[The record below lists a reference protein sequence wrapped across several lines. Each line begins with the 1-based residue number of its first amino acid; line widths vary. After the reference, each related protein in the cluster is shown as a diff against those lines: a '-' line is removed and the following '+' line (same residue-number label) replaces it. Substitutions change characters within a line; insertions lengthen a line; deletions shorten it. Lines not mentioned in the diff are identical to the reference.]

1 MKKLDIKGI
10 IFDYGGTLDT
20 RGDHWSEVLWQGYE
34 HFGIGVADDEEVEP
48 GVSIHKQ
55 AFRDAYVYGER
66 ALAVNP
72 IVTPDFHFEDIL
84 REKLILEL
92 NFLAG
97 KELLETGK
105 DDSEKQAKLGNLG
118 NDSEASSSVISSSS
132 DSLSSDSSSSDSLSS
147 DSSSSDSSSDSSS
160 SDASSESLFLS
171 LSDSE
176 IHQIAVDMARYI
188 NSKTLE
194 LLQENR
200 QVLEHLKQAG
210 YPMVLVSNFYGNIN
224 QVLKDAEIDG
234 YFKEVIESAVVGV
247 RKPNPAIFALGVCA
261 LDLPASQV
269 LVVGDTY
276 GKDIIPAHK
285 LGCHTLWIK
294 GLQWEEKKVDE
305 SIPDGIIKK
314 LSEMEGFLKIS

>member
-1 MKKLDIKGI
+1 MKVLDIKGI

-72 IVTPDFHFEDIL
+72 IVTLDFHFEDIL

-105 DDSEKQAKLGNLG
+105 DDSEKQPKLGNPG
-118 NDSEASSSVISSSS
+118 KD
-132 DSLSSDSSSSDSLSS
+132 
-147 DSSSSDSSSDSSS
+147 

-176 IHQIAVDMARYI
+176 ILQIAVDMARYI
-188 NSKTLE
+188 NGKTLA
-194 LLQENR
+194 LLKENKL
-200 QVLEHLKQAG
+200 VLEHLKQNG

-224 QVLKDAEIDG
+224 QVLKDAGIDG
-234 YFKEVIESAVVGV
+234 YFEDVIESAVVGV

-314 LSEMEGFLKIS
+314 LSEMEEFLKIS

>member
-1 MKKLDIKGI
+1 MKVLDIKGI

-105 DDSEKQAKLGNLG
+105 DDSEKQAKLGNPG
-118 NDSEASSSVISSSS
+118 KD
-132 DSLSSDSSSSDSLSS
+132 
-147 DSSSSDSSSDSSS
+147 

-176 IHQIAVDMARYI
+176 IQQIAVDMARYI
-188 NSKTLE
+188 NAKTLA
-194 LLQENR
+194 LLKENKL
-200 QVLEHLKQAG
+200 VLEHLKQKG

-224 QVLKDAEIDG
+224 QVLKDAGIEG
-234 YFKEVIESAVVGV
+234 YFEDVIESAVVGV

-276 GKDIIPAHK
+276 GKDIVPAHK

-305 SIPDGIIKK
+305 SIPDGIIRK
-314 LSEMEGFLKIS
+314 LSEMEEFLKIS

>member
-1 MKKLDIKGI
+1 MKVLDIKGI

-105 DDSEKQAKLGNLG
+105 DDAEKQAKLGNLG
-118 NDSEASSSVISSSS
+118 ND
-132 DSLSSDSSSSDSLSS
+132 
-147 DSSSSDSSSDSSS
+147 

-176 IHQIAVDMARYI
+176 IQQIAVDMARYI

-194 LLQENR
+194 LLHENK

-224 QVLKDAEIDG
+224 QVLKDAGIDG
-234 YFKEVIESAVVGV
+234 YFQDVIESAVVGV

>member
-1 MKKLDIKGI
+1 MKVLDIKGI

-34 HFGIGVADDEEVEP
+34 HFGIGVADDEDVEP

-118 NDSEASSSVISSSS
+118 NDYDASSSEMSSSS
-132 DSLSSDSSSSDSLSS
+132 DSDASD
-147 DSSSSDSSSDSSS
+147 

-200 QVLEHLKQAG
+200 QVLEHLKQNG

-224 QVLKDAEIDG
+224 QVLKDAGIDG
-234 YFKEVIESAVVGV
+234 YFEDVIESAVVGV

>member
-1 MKKLDIKGI
+1 MKVLDIKGI

-97 KELLETGK
+97 KKLLETGK
-105 DDSEKQAKLGNLG
+105 DDSEKQAKLGNPG
-118 NDSEASSSVISSSS
+118 KD
-132 DSLSSDSSSSDSLSS
+132 
-147 DSSSSDSSSDSSS
+147 

-176 IHQIAVDMARYI
+176 VRQIAVDMARYI
-188 NSKTLE
+188 NAKTLA
-194 LLQENR
+194 LLKENKL
-200 QVLEHLKQAG
+200 VLEHLKQKG

-224 QVLKDAEIDG
+224 QVLKDAGIDG
-234 YFKEVIESAVVGV
+234 YFEDVIESAVVGV

-261 LDLPASQV
+261 LDLSASQV

-314 LSEMEGFLKIS
+314 LSEMEEFLKIS

>member
-105 DDSEKQAKLGNLG
+105 DDAEKQAKLGN
-118 NDSEASSSVISSSS
+118 D
-132 DSLSSDSSSSDSLSS
+132 
-147 DSSSSDSSSDSSS
+147 
-160 SDASSESLFLS
+160 SDASSESLLLS

-176 IHQIAVDMARYI
+176 IHQIAVDMAHYI
-188 NSKTLE
+188 NAKTLD
-194 LLQENR
+194 LLQENK

-294 GLQWEEKKVDE
+294 GLQWEEKQVDE
-305 SIPDGIIKK
+305 SIPDGIIRK
-314 LSEMEGFLKIS
+314 LSEMEEFLKIS

>member
-1 MKKLDIKGI
+1 MQKLDIKGI

-34 HFGIGVADDEEVEP
+34 HFGIGVAADEEVEP

-92 NFLAG
+92 KFLAG

-105 DDSEKQAKLGNLG
+105 DDAEKQAKLGN
-118 NDSEASSSVISSSS
+118 D
-132 DSLSSDSSSSDSLSS
+132 
-147 DSSSSDSSSDSSS
+147 
-160 SDASSESLFLS
+160 SDASSESLLLS

-176 IHQIAVDMARYI
+176 IHQIAVDMAHYI
-188 NSKTLE
+188 NAKTLD
-194 LLQENR
+194 LLQENK

-234 YFKEVIESAVVGV
+234 YFKDVIESAVVGV

-294 GLQWEEKKVDE
+294 GLQWEEKQVDE
-305 SIPDGIIKK
+305 SIPDGIIRK
-314 LSEMEGFLKIS
+314 LSEMEEFLKIS

>member
-1 MKKLDIKGI
+1 MKVLDIKGI

-34 HFGIGVADDEEVEP
+34 HFGIGVVADEEVEP

-105 DDSEKQAKLGNLG
+105 DDAEKQAKLGN
-118 NDSEASSSVISSSS
+118 DSDV
-132 DSLSSDSSSSDSLSS
+132 
-147 DSSSSDSSSDSSS
+147 
-160 SDASSESLFLS
+160 SSESLLLS

-176 IHQIAVDMARYI
+176 IHQIAVDMAHYI
-188 NSKTLE
+188 NAKTLD
-194 LLQENR
+194 LLHENK

-234 YFKEVIESAVVGV
+234 YFKDVIESAVVGV

-294 GLQWEEKKVDE
+294 GLQWEEKQVDE
-305 SIPDGIIKK
+305 SIPDGIIRK
-314 LSEMEGFLKIS
+314 LSEMEEFLKIS

>member
-1 MKKLDIKGI
+1 MKVLDIKGI

-92 NFLAG
+92 NFLAR

-105 DDSEKQAKLGNLG
+105 DDAEKQAKLGNFG
-118 NDSEASSSVISSSS
+118 KDSE
-132 DSLSSDSSSSDSLSS
+132 
-147 DSSSSDSSSDSSS
+147 
-160 SDASSESLFLS
+160 ASSESLFLS

-176 IHQIAVDMARYI
+176 IHQIAADMARYI
-188 NSKTLE
+188 NAKTLA
-194 LLQENR
+194 LLNENR

-224 QVLKDAEIDG
+224 QVLKDAGIDG
-234 YFKEVIESAVVGV
+234 YFQDVIESAVVGV

>member
-48 GVSIHKQ
+48 GVSISKQ

-105 DDSEKQAKLGNLG
+105 DDAEKQAKLGN
-118 NDSEASSSVISSSS
+118 D
-132 DSLSSDSSSSDSLSS
+132 
-147 DSSSSDSSSDSSS
+147 
-160 SDASSESLFLS
+160 SDASSESLLLS

-176 IHQIAVDMARYI
+176 IHQIAVDMAHYI
-188 NSKTLE
+188 NAKTLD
-194 LLQENR
+194 LLQENK

-234 YFKEVIESAVVGV
+234 YFKDVIESAVVGV

-294 GLQWEEKKVDE
+294 GLQWEEKQVDE
-305 SIPDGIIKK
+305 SIPDGIIRK
-314 LSEMEGFLKIS
+314 LSEMEEFLKIS

>member
-34 HFGIGVADDEEVEP
+34 HFGIGVAADEEVEP

-105 DDSEKQAKLGNLG
+105 DDAEKQAKLGN
-118 NDSEASSSVISSSS
+118 D
-132 DSLSSDSSSSDSLSS
+132 
-147 DSSSSDSSSDSSS
+147 
-160 SDASSESLFLS
+160 SDASSESLLLS

-176 IHQIAVDMARYI
+176 IHQIAVDMAHYI
-188 NSKTLE
+188 NAKTLD
-194 LLQENR
+194 LLQENK
-200 QVLEHLKQAG
+200 QVLEHLKEAG

-234 YFKEVIESAVVGV
+234 YFKDVIESAVVGV

-294 GLQWEEKKVDE
+294 GLQWEEKQVDE
-305 SIPDGIIKK
+305 SIPDGIIRK
-314 LSEMEGFLKIS
+314 LSEMEEFLKIS

>member
-1 MKKLDIKGI
+1 MEKLDIKGI

-34 HFGIGVADDEEVEP
+34 HFGIGVAADEEVEP

-105 DDSEKQAKLGNLG
+105 DDAEKQAKLGN
-118 NDSEASSSVISSSS
+118 D
-132 DSLSSDSSSSDSLSS
+132 
-147 DSSSSDSSSDSSS
+147 
-160 SDASSESLFLS
+160 SDASSESLLLS

-176 IHQIAVDMARYI
+176 IHQIAVDMAHYI
-188 NSKTLE
+188 NAKTLD
-194 LLQENR
+194 LLHENK

-294 GLQWEEKKVDE
+294 GLQWEEKQVDE
-305 SIPDGIIKK
+305 SIPDGIIRK
-314 LSEMEGFLKIS
+314 LSEMEEFLKIS

>member
-1 MKKLDIKGI
+1 MKVLDIKGI

-34 HFGIGVADDEEVEP
+34 HFGIGVAADEEVEP

-92 NFLAG
+92 KFLAG

-105 DDSEKQAKLGNLG
+105 DDAEKQAKLGN
-118 NDSEASSSVISSSS
+118 D
-132 DSLSSDSSSSDSLSS
+132 
-147 DSSSSDSSSDSSS
+147 
-160 SDASSESLFLS
+160 SDASSESLLLS

-176 IHQIAVDMARYI
+176 IHQIAVDMAHYI
-188 NSKTLE
+188 NAKTLD
-194 LLQENR
+194 LLHENK

-234 YFKEVIESAVVGV
+234 YFKDVIESAVVGV

-294 GLQWEEKKVDE
+294 GLQWEEKQVDE
-305 SIPDGIIKK
+305 SIPDGIIRK
-314 LSEMEGFLKIS
+314 LSEMEEFLKIS

>member
-1 MKKLDIKGI
+1 MKVLDIKGI

-105 DDSEKQAKLGNLG
+105 DDSEKQAKLGNPRK
-118 NDSEASSSVISSSS
+118 D
-132 DSLSSDSSSSDSLSS
+132 
-147 DSSSSDSSSDSSS
+147 

-188 NSKTLE
+188 NAKTLA
-194 LLQENR
+194 LLNENK

-224 QVLKDAEIDG
+224 QVLKDAGIDG
-234 YFKEVIESAVVGV
+234 YFQNVIESAVVGV

>member
-1 MKKLDIKGI
+1 MKVLDIKGI

-105 DDSEKQAKLGNLG
+105 DDAAKQAKLGNLG
-118 NDSEASSSVISSSS
+118 ND
-132 DSLSSDSSSSDSLSS
+132 
-147 DSSSSDSSSDSSS
+147 

-176 IHQIAVDMARYI
+176 IQQIAVDMARYI

-194 LLQENR
+194 LLHENK

-224 QVLKDAEIDG
+224 QVLKDAGIDG
-234 YFKEVIESAVVGV
+234 YFKDVIESAVVGV

>member
-34 HFGIGVADDEEVEP
+34 HFGIGVAADEEVEP

-84 REKLILEL
+84 SEKLILEL

-105 DDSEKQAKLGNLG
+105 DDAEKQAKLGN
-118 NDSEASSSVISSSS
+118 D
-132 DSLSSDSSSSDSLSS
+132 
-147 DSSSSDSSSDSSS
+147 
-160 SDASSESLFLS
+160 SDASSESLLLS

-176 IHQIAVDMARYI
+176 IHQIAVDMAHYI
-188 NSKTLE
+188 NAKTLD
-194 LLQENR
+194 LLQENK

-224 QVLKDAEIDG
+224 QVLKDAGIDG

-276 GKDIIPAHK
+276 SKDIMPAHK

-294 GLQWEEKKVDE
+294 GLQWEEKQVDE
-305 SIPDGIIKK
+305 SIPDGIIRK
-314 LSEMEGFLKIS
+314 LSEMEDFLKIS

>member
-1 MKKLDIKGI
+1 MKVLDIKGI

-105 DDSEKQAKLGNLG
+105 DDAEKQAKLGNLG
-118 NDSEASSSVISSSS
+118 ND
-132 DSLSSDSSSSDSLSS
+132 
-147 DSSSSDSSSDSSS
+147 

-188 NSKTLE
+188 NAKTLE

-224 QVLKDAEIDG
+224 QVLKDAGIDG
-234 YFKEVIESAVVGV
+234 YFKDVIESAVVGV

>member
-1 MKKLDIKGI
+1 MNREMKKLDIKGI

-34 HFGIGVADDEEVEP
+34 HFGIGVAADEEVEP

-97 KELLETGK
+97 KELMETGK
-105 DDSEKQAKLGNLG
+105 DDAEKQAKLGN
-118 NDSEASSSVISSSS
+118 D
-132 DSLSSDSSSSDSLSS
+132 
-147 DSSSSDSSSDSSS
+147 
-160 SDASSESLFLS
+160 SDASSESLLLS

-176 IHQIAVDMARYI
+176 IHQIAVDMAHYI
-188 NSKTLE
+188 NAKTLD
-194 LLQENR
+194 LLQENK

-224 QVLKDAEIDG
+224 QVLKDAGIDG

-276 GKDIIPAHK
+276 SKDIMPAHK

-294 GLQWEEKKVDE
+294 GLQWEEKQVDE
-305 SIPDGIIKK
+305 SIPDGIIRK
-314 LSEMEGFLKIS
+314 LSEMEDFLKIS

>member
-105 DDSEKQAKLGNLG
+105 DDAEKQAKLR
-118 NDSEASSSVISSSS
+118 ND
-132 DSLSSDSSSSDSLSS
+132 
-147 DSSSSDSSSDSSS
+147 
-160 SDASSESLFLS
+160 SDASSESLLLS

-176 IHQIAVDMARYI
+176 IHQIAVDMAHYI
-188 NSKTLE
+188 NAKTLD
-194 LLQENR
+194 LLNENK

-294 GLQWEEKKVDE
+294 GLQWEEKQVDE
-305 SIPDGIIKK
+305 SIPDGIIRK
-314 LSEMEGFLKIS
+314 LSEMEEFLKIS

>member
-1 MKKLDIKGI
+1 MKVLDIKGI

-105 DDSEKQAKLGNLG
+105 DDAEKQAKLGNFG
-118 NDSEASSSVISSSS
+118 KDSE
-132 DSLSSDSSSSDSLSS
+132 
-147 DSSSSDSSSDSSS
+147 
-160 SDASSESLFLS
+160 ASSESLFLS

-176 IHQIAVDMARYI
+176 IHQIAADMARYI
-188 NSKTLE
+188 NAKTLA
-194 LLQENR
+194 LLNENR

-224 QVLKDAEIDG
+224 QVLKDAGIDG
-234 YFKEVIESAVVGV
+234 YFQDVIESAVVGV

>member
-1 MKKLDIKGI
+1 MKVLDIKGI

-92 NFLAG
+92 KFLAG

-105 DDSEKQAKLGNLG
+105 DDAEKQAKLGN
-118 NDSEASSSVISSSS
+118 D
-132 DSLSSDSSSSDSLSS
+132 
-147 DSSSSDSSSDSSS
+147 
-160 SDASSESLFLS
+160 SDASSESLLLS

-176 IHQIAVDMARYI
+176 IHQIAVDMAHYI
-188 NSKTLE
+188 NAKTLD
-194 LLQENR
+194 LLQENK

-294 GLQWEEKKVDE
+294 GLQWEEKQVDE
-305 SIPDGIIKK
+305 SIPDGIIRK
-314 LSEMEGFLKIS
+314 LSEMEEFLKIS

>member
-34 HFGIGVADDEEVEP
+34 HFGIGVAADEEVEP
-48 GVSIHKQ
+48 GGSIHKQ

-105 DDSEKQAKLGNLG
+105 DDAEKQAKLGN
-118 NDSEASSSVISSSS
+118 D
-132 DSLSSDSSSSDSLSS
+132 
-147 DSSSSDSSSDSSS
+147 
-160 SDASSESLFLS
+160 SDASSESLLLS

-176 IHQIAVDMARYI
+176 IHQIAVDMAHYI
-188 NSKTLE
+188 NAKTLD
-194 LLQENR
+194 LLQENK
-200 QVLEHLKQAG
+200 QVLEHLKEAG

-234 YFKEVIESAVVGV
+234 YFKDVIESAVVGV

-294 GLQWEEKKVDE
+294 GLQWEEKQVDE
-305 SIPDGIIKK
+305 SIPDGIIRK
-314 LSEMEGFLKIS
+314 LSEMEEFLKIS

>member
-1 MKKLDIKGI
+1 MKVLDIKGI

-105 DDSEKQAKLGNLG
+105 DDAEKQAKLGNLG
-118 NDSEASSSVISSSS
+118 NDSEASSSEMSS
-132 DSLSSDSSSSDSLSS
+132 SS
-147 DSSSSDSSSDSSS
+147 DSSSSDSSSSDSSS
-160 SDASSESLFLS
+160 SDSDASSESLFLS

-176 IHQIAVDMARYI
+176 IHLIAVDMARYI

-194 LLQENR
+194 LLQENK

-224 QVLKDAEIDG
+224 QVLKDAGIDG

-276 GKDIIPAHK
+276 GKDIVPAHK

-314 LSEMEGFLKIS
+314 LSEMEEFLKIS

>member
-34 HFGIGVADDEEVEP
+34 HFGIGVAADEEVEP

-105 DDSEKQAKLGNLG
+105 DDSEKQAKLGNSG
-118 NDSEASSSVISSSS
+118 KDSDV
-132 DSLSSDSSSSDSLSS
+132 
-147 DSSSSDSSSDSSS
+147 
-160 SDASSESLFLS
+160 SSESLFLS

-176 IHQIAVDMARYI
+176 IRQIAVDMARYI
-188 NSKTLE
+188 NAKTLA
-194 LLQENR
+194 LLNENR
-200 QVLEHLKQAG
+200 LVLEHLKQAG

-224 QVLKDAEIDG
+224 QVLKDAGIDG
-234 YFKEVIESAVVGV
+234 YFEDVIESAVVGV

>member
-1 MKKLDIKGI
+1 MKVLDIKGI

-34 HFGIGVADDEEVEP
+34 HFGIGVADDEEVES

-105 DDSEKQAKLGNLG
+105 DDSEKQAKLGNPG
-118 NDSEASSSVISSSS
+118 KD
-132 DSLSSDSSSSDSLSS
+132 
-147 DSSSSDSSSDSSS
+147 

-176 IHQIAVDMARYI
+176 IRQIAGDMARYI
-188 NSKTLE
+188 NAKTLA
-194 LLQENR
+194 LLKENK
-200 QVLEHLKQAG
+200 QVLEHLKQKG

-224 QVLKDAEIDG
+224 QVLKDAGIDG
-234 YFKEVIESAVVGV
+234 YFEEVIESAVVGV

-276 GKDIIPAHK
+276 GKDIVPAHK

-314 LSEMEGFLKIS
+314 LSEMEEFLKIS

>member
-34 HFGIGVADDEEVEP
+34 HFGIGVAADEEVEP

-105 DDSEKQAKLGNLG
+105 DDAEKQAKLG
-118 NDSEASSSVISSSS
+118 NDSEASS
-132 DSLSSDSSSSDSLSS
+132 
-147 DSSSSDSSSDSSS
+147 
-160 SDASSESLFLS
+160 ESLLLS

-176 IHQIAVDMARYI
+176 IHQIAVDMAHYI
-188 NSKTLE
+188 NAKTLD
-194 LLQENR
+194 LLQENK

-234 YFKEVIESAVVGV
+234 YFKDVIESAVVGV

-294 GLQWEEKKVDE
+294 GLQWEEKQVDE
-305 SIPDGIIKK
+305 SIPDGIIRK
-314 LSEMEGFLKIS
+314 LSEMEEFLKIS

>member
-48 GVSIHKQ
+48 GVSIPKQ

-97 KELLETGK
+97 KLLLETGN
-105 DDSEKQAKLGNLG
+105 DDEERQEKLGNLG
-118 NDSEASSSVISSSS
+118 RY
-132 DSLSSDSSSSDSLSS
+132 
-147 DSSSSDSSSDSSS
+147 

-171 LSDSE
+171 LSYSE
-176 IHQIAVDMARYI
+176 ILQIAADMAQYI
-188 NSKTLE
+188 NSKTLD
-194 LLQENR
+194 LLQENKL
-200 QVLEHLKQAG
+200 VLEHLKQAG

-294 GLQWEEKKVDE
+294 GLQWEEKQVDE
-305 SIPDGIIKK
+305 SIPDGIIRK
-314 LSEMEGFLKIS
+314 LSEMEEFLKIS

>member
-105 DDSEKQAKLGNLG
+105 DDAEKQAKLGN
-118 NDSEASSSVISSSS
+118 D
-132 DSLSSDSSSSDSLSS
+132 
-147 DSSSSDSSSDSSS
+147 
-160 SDASSESLFLS
+160 SDASSESLLLS

-176 IHQIAVDMARYI
+176 IHQIAVDMAHYI
-188 NSKTLE
+188 NAKTLD
-194 LLQENR
+194 LLQENKL
-200 QVLEHLKQAG
+200 VLEHLKQAG

-294 GLQWEEKKVDE
+294 GLQWEEKQVDE
-305 SIPDGIIKK
+305 SIPDGIIRK
-314 LSEMEGFLKIS
+314 LSEMEEFLKIS

>member
-34 HFGIGVADDEEVEP
+34 HFGIGVVADEEVEP

-55 AFRDAYVYGER
+55 AFRNAYVYGER

-105 DDSEKQAKLGNLG
+105 DDAEKQAKLGN
-118 NDSEASSSVISSSS
+118 D
-132 DSLSSDSSSSDSLSS
+132 
-147 DSSSSDSSSDSSS
+147 
-160 SDASSESLFLS
+160 SDASSESLLLS

-176 IHQIAVDMARYI
+176 IHQIAVDMAHYI
-188 NSKTLE
+188 NAKTLD
-194 LLQENR
+194 LLQENK

-247 RKPNPAIFALGVCA
+247 RKPNPAIFALGVYA

-294 GLQWEEKKVDE
+294 GLQWEEKQVDE
-305 SIPDGIIKK
+305 SIPDGIIRK
-314 LSEMEGFLKIS
+314 LSEMEEFLKIS

>member
-1 MKKLDIKGI
+1 MKVLDIKGI

-105 DDSEKQAKLGNLG
+105 DDAEKQAKLGNFG
-118 NDSEASSSVISSSS
+118 KDSE
-132 DSLSSDSSSSDSLSS
+132 
-147 DSSSSDSSSDSSS
+147 
-160 SDASSESLFLS
+160 ASSESLFLS

-176 IHQIAVDMARYI
+176 IHQIAADMARYI
-188 NSKTLE
+188 NAKTLA
-194 LLQENR
+194 LLNENR

-224 QVLKDAEIDG
+224 QVLKDAGIDG
-234 YFKEVIESAVVGV
+234 YFKDVIESAVVGV

-276 GKDIIPAHK
+276 GKDIIPAYK

>member
-1 MKKLDIKGI
+1 MKVLDIKGI

-48 GVSIHKQ
+48 GVSIPKQ

-97 KELLETGK
+97 KLLLETGN
-105 DDSEKQAKLGNLG
+105 DDEERQEKLGNLG
-118 NDSEASSSVISSSS
+118 RY
-132 DSLSSDSSSSDSLSS
+132 
-147 DSSSSDSSSDSSS
+147 

-171 LSDSE
+171 LSYSE
-176 IHQIAVDMARYI
+176 ILQIAADMAQYI
-188 NSKTLE
+188 NSKTLD
-194 LLQENR
+194 LLHENK

-234 YFKEVIESAVVGV
+234 YFKDVIESAVVGV

-294 GLQWEEKKVDE
+294 GLQWEEKQVDE
-305 SIPDGIIKK
+305 SIPDGIIRK
-314 LSEMEGFLKIS
+314 LSEMEEFLKIS

>member
-1 MKKLDIKGI
+1 MKVLDIKGI

-105 DDSEKQAKLGNLG
+105 DDSEKQAKLGNFG
-118 NDSEASSSVISSSS
+118 KD
-132 DSLSSDSSSSDSLSS
+132 
-147 DSSSSDSSSDSSS
+147 

-176 IHQIAVDMARYI
+176 IQQIAGDMARYI
-188 NSKTLE
+188 NAKTLA
-194 LLQENR
+194 LLNENK
-200 QVLEHLKQAG
+200 QVLEHLKQSG

-224 QVLKDAEIDG
+224 QVLKDAGMDG
-234 YFKEVIESAVVGV
+234 YFEDVIESAVVGV

-276 GKDIIPAHK
+276 GKDIVPAHK

>member
-34 HFGIGVADDEEVEP
+34 HFGIGVAADEEVEP

-55 AFRDAYVYGER
+55 AFCDAYVYGER

-105 DDSEKQAKLGNLG
+105 DDAEKQAKLGN
-118 NDSEASSSVISSSS
+118 D
-132 DSLSSDSSSSDSLSS
+132 
-147 DSSSSDSSSDSSS
+147 
-160 SDASSESLFLS
+160 SDASSESLLLS

-176 IHQIAVDMARYI
+176 IHQIAVDMAHYI
-188 NSKTLE
+188 NAKTLD
-194 LLQENR
+194 LLQENK

-247 RKPNPAIFALGVCA
+247 RKPNPAIFALGVYA
-261 LDLPASQV
+261 LELPASQV

-294 GLQWEEKKVDE
+294 GLQWEEKQVDE
-305 SIPDGIIKK
+305 SIPDGIIRK
-314 LSEMEGFLKIS
+314 LSEMEEFLKIS

>member
-34 HFGIGVADDEEVEP
+34 HFGIGVAADEEVEP

-55 AFRDAYVYGER
+55 TFRDAYVYGER

-105 DDSEKQAKLGNLG
+105 DDAEKQAKLGN
-118 NDSEASSSVISSSS
+118 D
-132 DSLSSDSSSSDSLSS
+132 
-147 DSSSSDSSSDSSS
+147 
-160 SDASSESLFLS
+160 SDASSESLLLS

-176 IHQIAVDMARYI
+176 IHQIAVDMAHYI
-188 NSKTLE
+188 NAKTLD
-194 LLQENR
+194 LLQENK

-294 GLQWEEKKVDE
+294 GLQWEEKQVDE
-305 SIPDGIIKK
+305 SIPDGIIRK
-314 LSEMEGFLKIS
+314 LSEMEEFLKIS

>member
-1 MKKLDIKGI
+1 MKKIDIKGI

-34 HFGIGVADDEEVEP
+34 HFGIGVAADEEVEP

-55 AFRDAYVYGER
+55 VFRDAYVYGER

-105 DDSEKQAKLGNLG
+105 DDAEKQAKLGN
-118 NDSEASSSVISSSS
+118 D
-132 DSLSSDSSSSDSLSS
+132 
-147 DSSSSDSSSDSSS
+147 
-160 SDASSESLFLS
+160 SDASSESLLLS

-176 IHQIAVDMARYI
+176 IHQIAVDMAHYI
-188 NSKTLE
+188 NAKTLD
-194 LLQENR
+194 LLQENK

-294 GLQWEEKKVDE
+294 GLQWEEKQVDE
-305 SIPDGIIKK
+305 SIPDGIIRK
-314 LSEMEGFLKIS
+314 LSEMEEFLKIS

>member
-34 HFGIGVADDEEVEP
+34 HFGIGVAADEEVEP

-105 DDSEKQAKLGNLG
+105 DDAEKQAKLGN
-118 NDSEASSSVISSSS
+118 D
-132 DSLSSDSSSSDSLSS
+132 
-147 DSSSSDSSSDSSS
+147 
-160 SDASSESLFLS
+160 SDASSESLLLS

-176 IHQIAVDMARYI
+176 IHQIAVDMAHYI
-188 NSKTLE
+188 NAKTLD
-194 LLQENR
+194 LLQENKL
-200 QVLEHLKQAG
+200 VLEHLKQAG

-234 YFKEVIESAVVGV
+234 YFKDVIESAVVGV

-294 GLQWEEKKVDE
+294 GLQWEEKQVDE
-305 SIPDGIIKK
+305 SIPDGIIRK
-314 LSEMEGFLKIS
+314 LSEMEEFLKIS

>member
-1 MKKLDIKGI
+1 MKVLDIKGI

-105 DDSEKQAKLGNLG
+105 DDAEKQAKLGNLG
-118 NDSEASSSVISSSS
+118 ND
-132 DSLSSDSSSSDSLSS
+132 
-147 DSSSSDSSSDSSS
+147 

-176 IHQIAVDMARYI
+176 IHQIAADMARYI
-188 NSKTLE
+188 NAKTLA
-194 LLQENR
+194 LLNENR

-224 QVLKDAEIDG
+224 QVLKDAGIDG
-234 YFKEVIESAVVGV
+234 YFKDVIESAVVGV

-276 GKDIIPAHK
+276 DKDIIPAHK

-314 LSEMEGFLKIS
+314 LSEMEEFLKIS